1 MHYLKGKVLDESL
14 KSLEAD
20 SCAADFYLSRSDLI
34 KFIEEARIAN
44 TNQWDME
51 LRSNGL

>member
-1 MHYLKGKVLDESL
+1 MLDGSS
-14 KSLEAD
+14 KDFEAD
-20 SCAADFYLSRSDLI
+20 SSAADSYLFLSDLI

-51 LRSNGL
+51 LSNSGLKVASHTG